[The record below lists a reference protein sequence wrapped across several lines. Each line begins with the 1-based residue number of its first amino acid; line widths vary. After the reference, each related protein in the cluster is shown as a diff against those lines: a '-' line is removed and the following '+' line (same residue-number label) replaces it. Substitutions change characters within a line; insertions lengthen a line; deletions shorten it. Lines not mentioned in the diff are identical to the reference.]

1 MNDSPEQDRID
12 YSRIERAI
20 RYLDEQREAQPT
32 LEDVAAHVGLSKY
45 HFHRL
50 FQRWAGVTPKRFLQY
65 LTVEHARSLLERH
78 EPVLATAYEAGLS
91 GPGRLHDH
99 FVQVEAATPGEVSRG
114 GEGLTIRTGIH
125 PTPFGDALLA
135 TTERGVCFLAFV
147 GDDEADAVGELR
159 NRWPRARIVED
170 PGATATLAREIVQ
183 AVEAAVAGDRVRPPT
198 PVTLYL
204 EGTNFQLQVWRALLR
219 VPPGSVTTYGALAE
233 AIGRPEAARAVGS
246 AVGRNPVSFLVP
258 CHRVIRSVGEFG
270 GYRWGRERKRA
281 MLGWEASHSP

>member
-20 RYLDEQREAQPT
+20 RYLDQQREAQPT

-147 GDDEADAVGELR
+147 
-159 NRWPRARIVED
+159 
-170 PGATATLAREIVQ
+170 
-183 AVEAAVAGDRVRPPT
+183 
-198 PVTLYL
+198 
-204 EGTNFQLQVWRALLR
+204 
-219 VPPGSVTTYGALAE
+219 
-233 AIGRPEAARAVGS
+233 
-246 AVGRNPVSFLVP
+246 
-258 CHRVIRSVGEFG
+258 
-270 GYRWGRERKRA
+270 
-281 MLGWEASHSP
+281 